1 MEKTYELEVRVTK
14 TLTAENLAD
23 VITAAIEGGIN
34 YWASVRVYK
43 WENLPFEDVHAVIH
57 DSQDDG
63 KEYSVTVATIYQG
76 LKSILEGSVK
86 YNVGEGPS
94 VLAMAQAFVL
104 SGDAGDVDAGDA
116 DNIVQAGLFSELKYG
131 G

>member
-1 MEKTYELEVRVTK
+1 MEKTYELEVRATM

-23 VITAAIEGGIN
+23 VITTAIEGGIN
-34 YWASVRVYK
+34 YWASVSVYK

-57 DSQDDG
+57 DGKDDD

-76 LKSILEGSVK
+76 LKNILEESVK
-86 YNVGEGPS
+86 YNVGDGPS
-94 VLAMAQAFVL
+94 ILAMTQVFVL

-116 DNIVQAGLFSELKYG
+116 DNIVQAGLFSEIKYG
-131 G
+131 